1 MEIETVEGVG
11 LVNHPVADSTMHVRW
26 MAMSVK
32 LEHVA
37 VP

>member
-26 MAMSVK
+26 MAISVK

>member
-11 LVNHPVADSTMHVRW
+11 LVNCPVADSTIHVRW
-26 MAMSVK
+26 MAMSMK

>member
-1 MEIETVEGVG
+1 MEIETVEGMV
-11 LVNHPVADSTMHVRW
+11 LVNHPVADLNMHVCW